1 MSEDNQPEVSSG
13 DTPKAASG
21 EAGKKDYV
29 SHDSYVKAVGEAK
42 RAKQKLAE
50 ANARLAEFDE
60 QVKQQKEAKLLE
72 EKNFTELLGQKNAE
86 IDRLTAENN
95 SHVKD
100 KIDYRKMNAA
110 VGLLQQKGINIDP
123 KYMGLLPI
131 DNILISE
138 ESGEVV
144 SDTVVSVVENFQ
156 KEHPRLV
163 APIGKLLPN
172 QKSGQSQNRLSVEQ
186 WKKLGREDKLKALQ
200 EKRVDHPGLS

>member
-1 MSEDNQPEVSSG
+1 MSEDNQDNVPSG
-13 DTPKAASG
+13 DTQPASG
-21 EAGKKDYV
+21 DVGKKDFV

-86 IDRLTAENN
+86 IERLSAENQ
-95 SHVKD
+95 SHIND
-100 KIDYRKMNAA
+100 KLDYRKLNAA
-110 VGLLQQKGINIDP
+110 VSLLQQKGINIDP

-144 SDTVVSVVENFQ
+144 SDTVVNVVENFQ

-163 APIGKLLPN
+163 TPLAKLLPN
-172 QKSGQSQNRLSVEQ
+172 QKSGQSQNRLSLEQ
-186 WKKLGREDKLKALQ
+186 WKKLGRDEKRKALE